1 MNQHFIKIKNL
12 QGELVL
18 SQKKDGIGISVTT
31 KEMFFQ
37 KPHHTYHILFKD
49 ILSIVPYQPKPKK
62 SSISF
67 PDELQVHSSFTHQ
80 LYRVTTSGLVI
91 INRNGRFIQHGAE
104 LILPLSQ
111 RFLEKVGQY
120 SDLTLVSTS

>member
-1 MNQHFIKIKNL
+1 MNQHFIKIKHL

-49 ILSIVPYQPKPKK
+49 ILSIIPYHLKPKQTK
-62 SSISF
+62 ISISE
-67 PDELQVHSSFTHQ
+67 ELKVNSSFSHQ
-80 LYRVTTSGLVI
+80 LYRVTTSELIV
-91 INRNGRFIQHGAE
+91 INRNGRFIQQGAE
-104 LILPLSQ
+104 LILPLSE
-111 RFLEKVGQY
+111 RFLEKVDQY
-120 SDLTLVSTS
+120 SDLTLVSTP